1 MVNYFIIIINI
12 FMITVNTI
20 ITIKLCNLAK
30 KMMLIKND
38 KKKISNDY
46 LSSLEFNILLDKNIT
61 PLLGKMSNEE
71 IVNVVYQCIIR
82 EDNKSSDIDKN
93 TMCNYIKDVLSNYN
107 NTYSKIIED
116 ETVVEEP
123 VLYTEEEPIKNP
135 DMNKTDISN
144 TLFNFYN

>member
-1 MVNYFIIIINI
+1 MNSQEIR
-12 FMITVNTI
+12 
-20 ITIKLCNLAK
+20 
-30 KMMLIKND
+30 
-38 KKKISNDY
+38 
-46 LSSLEFNILLDKNIT
+46 
-61 PLLGKMSNEE
+61 KMSNEE

-123 VLYTEEEPIKNP
+123 VLYTEEKPIKNP